1 MTRSVQRPPR
11 EVEVRLTLFVTGQTP
26 RSQNAV
32 VNLKQFCD
40 RFLADRYELEVVD
53 IYRDPE
59 RARDAHIVAAP
70 TLVRNLPPP
79 RRIAIGDL
87 SDAAALRSLLVF
99 A

>member
-1 MTRSVQRPPR
+1 MTAPLQTSPQGAD
-11 EVEVRLTLFVTGQTP
+11 VRLTLFVTGQTP

-53 IYRDPE
+53 LYRDPD
-59 RARDAHIVAAP
+59 RAREAQVVAAP
-70 TLVRNLPPP
+70 TLVRHRPEP
-79 RRIAIGDL
+79 RRIAVGDL
-87 SDAAALRSLLVF
+87 SDVDALRSLLVL